1 MGRLGRLRL
10 TYALRQVLTECGVAA
25 NGMLEAAGIDTQIN
39 IYPGMAHSSCGE
51 EAAHTFEFLSDL
63 FLK

>member
-1 MGRLGRLRL
+1 M